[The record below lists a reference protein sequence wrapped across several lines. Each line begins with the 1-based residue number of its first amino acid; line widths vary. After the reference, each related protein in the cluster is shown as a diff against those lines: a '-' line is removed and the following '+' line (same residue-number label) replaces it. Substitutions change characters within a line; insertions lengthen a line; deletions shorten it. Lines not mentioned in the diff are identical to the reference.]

1 MYDIGVRSLSE
12 WGGWNGKRGAMWR
25 TLSVPTAFCAFVSKF
40 SMFFS
45 NTMCFLRASSSWGF
59 VSVFCKKDDE
69 GARG

>member
-1 MYDIGVRSLSE
+1 
-12 WGGWNGKRGAMWR
+12 MWR